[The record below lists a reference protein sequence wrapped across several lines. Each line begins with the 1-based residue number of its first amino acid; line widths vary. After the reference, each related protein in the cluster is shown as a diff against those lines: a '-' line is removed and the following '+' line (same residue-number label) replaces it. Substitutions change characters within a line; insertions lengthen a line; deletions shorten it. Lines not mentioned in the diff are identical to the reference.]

1 MLIYKSRA
9 KRGRLQK
16 KHCQNLQL
24 SNFSGIVIQLKQLL
38 INMQPANEI
47 RGAVVNLAN
56 NDSTIYLRTK
66 PFATLIDNLDQLF
79 LNDE

>member
-1 MLIYKSRA
+1 
-9 KRGRLQK
+9 
-16 KHCQNLQL
+16 
-24 SNFSGIVIQLKQLL
+24 
-38 INMQPANEI
+38 MQPANEI